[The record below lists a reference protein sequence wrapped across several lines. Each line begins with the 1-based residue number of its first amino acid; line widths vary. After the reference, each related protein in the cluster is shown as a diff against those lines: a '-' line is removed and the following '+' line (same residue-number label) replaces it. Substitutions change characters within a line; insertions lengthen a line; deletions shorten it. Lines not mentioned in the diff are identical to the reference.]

1 MLLKNIILETQVWW
15 WGGHAVFLSH
25 SLVFQLL
32 NVALFVGLFS
42 NNFFF
47 FKTVTCQTFTFIS
60 IVQFIWFI
68 FLFFAS
74 STRASSCYL
83 LSSPLLALYFTQCL
97 YDSLLLIFPF
107 SIPLTLSSSPFLLP
121 LLLLGSL
128 LTLLNVRAQT
138 SPCRAAPSHK
148 GQKQLVSLPFP
159 CFLAASVCLTV
170 CLLQACHPLF
180 HSLIHCLL
188 HFKS

>member
-1 MLLKNIILETQVWW
+1 MLLPPVL
-15 WGGHAVFLSH
+15 L
-25 SLVFQLL
+25 LVL
-32 NVALFVGLFS
+32 
-42 NNFFF
+42 
-47 FKTVTCQTFTFIS
+47 
-60 IVQFIWFI
+60 
-68 FLFFAS
+68 
-74 STRASSCYL
+74 L
-83 LSSPLLALYFTQCL
+83 LSFPLLALYFTRCL

-121 LLLLGSL
+121 LLLGSL

-180 HSLIHCLL
+180 LSLIHCSCSSVFSSANHVEMKGIESVVESTSICSLKKKSAMGKCERFCTDMLL
-188 HFKS
+188 KE